1 MKYLVDPQLVVDVL
15 ERGGEWSERVA
26 ALFER
31 HRGDELVLAQV
42 SYLALSPSFVGIRSM
57 QDRCLDGLGIKVART
72 APAKVMDAAYVAW
85 SRFQKENPG
94 ERGGMSAFDQL
105 YIGAFALLYDGILTR
120 NGALYRT
127 YYETLNVVE
136 P

>member
-1 MKYLVDPQLVVDVL
+1 MKFLVDPQIVTDALK
-15 ERGGEWSERVA
+15 GESEEGRRA
-26 ALFER
+26 LDLFEA
-31 HRGDELVLAQV
+31 HKADELILAPT
-42 SYLALSPSFVGIRSM
+42 SYIALSPAFMGIRSM
-57 QDRCLDGLGIKVART
+57 QDRFLEGLGIKVART
-72 APAKVMDAAYVAW
+72 APAKVMDAAYAAW